1 MPEAAFT
8 RSQRREKESWKC
20 QKILKKIRSSLKSGH
35 LLQRS
40 NCVSFLE
47 KDNMDS
53 GSLELV
59 IRNAL
64 ENGDLLRTRS

>member
-1 MPEAAFT
+1 MIFRMPEAAFY
-8 RSQRREKESWKC
+8 
-20 QKILKKIRSSLKSGH
+20 KKPKKGKGELEMLENSEEIRSSLKSGQ
-35 LLQRS
+35 LLQRE

-64 ENGDLLRTRS
+64 EKRRPS